1 MAVQLDRQPDH
12 PIGQWFRQQ
21 HNASSVI
28 TVFSGFLRAE
38 YQRNVNAPALRV

>member
-1 MAVQLDRQPDH
+1 MAVHLDRQPDH